1 MSHRLKENVNS
12 YYIHAANQLN
22 SKKARRKIVAYVESY
37 DDVFFWRTVLSQFE
51 DDTRYFEVMLPSR
64 VSLTKGKK
72 SVLMNLLGEKVG
84 EDMIACVDADYDY
97 LLQQTTPTSNKV
109 NHNPYVFHTYVYAI
123 ENYQCYA
130 PSLHD
135 VCVAVTLNDH
145 AIFDF
150 EEYYSHYSVACY
162 PLFVWSVWLY
172 RNNLYK
178 EFTLMDFCKLV
189 DPGGFNVYHPEYSL
203 AGLKQKVDR
212 KVAQF
217 QHHYPEAKESYLCL
231 KEELI
236 QLGVTPETTYLYIQ
250 GHHIFDN
257 VTMPIVDRVCDRL
270 RRERENE
277 IYHNAEHSTQ
287 MHNELS
293 CYKHSIQDITSMLKK
308 NVGYTRSKPYLRL
321 VADVENFLNVRFQK
335 LKTSTELQRGS
346 GSGDQDGV
354 AAAE

>member
-1 MSHRLKENVNS
+1 MSHRLKENINS
-12 YYIHAANQLN
+12 YYVHAANLLN
-22 SKKARRKIVAYVESY
+22 SKKARHKIVAYVESY

-51 DDTRYFEVMLPSR
+51 DDTRFFEVMLPSR
-64 VSLTKGKK
+64 INLTKGKK
-72 SVLMNLLGEKVG
+72 SVLMNFLGEKVG
-84 EDMIACVDADYDY
+84 EAMIACVDADYDY
-97 LLQQTTPTSNKV
+97 LLQQTTPTSYKV

-135 VCVAVTLNDH
+135 VCVSVTLNDH

-150 EEYYSHYSVACY
+150 EDYYERYSVACY

-178 EFTLMDFCKLV
+178 DFTLMDFCKFV

-203 AGLKQKVDR
+203 ANLKQKVDR

-217 QHHYPEAKESYLCL
+217 QHHYPEAKQDYLSL
-231 KEELI
+231 KDELL
-236 QLGVTPETTYLYIQ
+236 QLGITPETTYLYIQ

-257 VTMPIVDRVCDRL
+257 VTMPIMEKVCDIL
-270 RRERENE
+270 RHERETE

-293 CYKHSIQDITSMLKK
+293 CYEHSIQDITAMLKK
-308 NVGYTRSKPYLRL
+308 NVGYIRSKPYFHLI
-321 VADVENFLNVRFQK
+321 ADIDNFLNIRFQK
-335 LKTSTELQRGS
+335 FKVSTELKS
-346 GSGDQDGV
+346 GCSGRNEDRHASTD
-354 AAAE
+354 